1 MTNIRNLREKHERPL
16 ISTKYF
22 LTDAELQLWDRYL
35 EDSFLKIHLYT
46 NLALNKDS
54 NKDMSADEI
63 ENTLDIIGKNLDDI
77 NIKIDNL
84 KQIAQDRYFK
94 ELETNRD
101 RIITDAK
108 ELLSNIDNERLIESL
123 YGRTIIYAYKIGDII
138 EQGIEGLVCF
148 ELFRRLIEQ
157 HNACDKYNYNDIFDL
172 LCELERETAVNIV
185 STFTDEQKEQ
195 VLKIIDNYK
204 DTVEEPI
211 KEIVEEPT
219 STLDKLL
226 PIIKSNKFYMNNTMI
241 SNNMTTIFDTLVRET
256 PNGQLSL
263 LPIKVQLDIS
273 GDAKKK
279 EVFNKISFT
288 YGGELSFNKARIK
301 EYDRL
306 ILDAVCT
313 ILYAGNGVMSDAD
326 IFRTLKGYKGTKT
339 KPSQKQ
345 LERIREGM
353 LKMSGTRMYADIT
366 EELNRGYLK
375 TENEELKKGVWDKAI
390 VEYDGLELIA
400 PNGSIQKV
408 YSFKDNRGNIR
419 YPMIMQY
426 CQAKGQIVSYPIEL
440 LDTPEHYTEAYTL
453 IKSYL
458 LKEITNYI
466 KGHRNNNNVIAYSSM
481 YKKCGLEEPT
491 DKTLRK
497 RDRDAI
503 KNMLDYW
510 KEKNYIK
517 GYKDHKQGRA
527 ITGIEFIA
535 EVKK

>member
-1 MTNIRNLREKHERPL
+1 
-16 ISTKYF
+16 
-22 LTDAELQLWDRYL
+22 
-35 EDSFLKIHLYT
+35 
-46 NLALNKDS
+46 
-54 NKDMSADEI
+54 
-63 ENTLDIIGKNLDDI
+63 
-77 NIKIDNL
+77 
-84 KQIAQDRYFK
+84 
-94 ELETNRD
+94 
-101 RIITDAK
+101 
-108 ELLSNIDNERLIESL
+108 
-123 YGRTIIYAYKIGDII
+123 
-138 EQGIEGLVCF
+138 
-148 ELFRRLIEQ
+148 
-157 HNACDKYNYNDIFDL
+157 
-172 LCELERETAVNIV
+172 
-185 STFTDEQKEQ
+185 
-195 VLKIIDNYK
+195 
-204 DTVEEPI
+204 
-211 KEIVEEPT
+211 
-219 STLDKLL
+219 
-226 PIIKSNKFYMNNTMI
+226 MNNTMI
-241 SNNMTTIFDTLVRET
+241 SNNMTTIFDTLLKET

-263 LPIKVQLDIS
+263 LPTKVQLDIS
-273 GDAKKK
+273 GDKNKK

-440 LDTPEHYTEAYTL
+440 LDTPEHYTEEYTL

-481 YKKCGLEEPT
+481 YKKCGLEEPV